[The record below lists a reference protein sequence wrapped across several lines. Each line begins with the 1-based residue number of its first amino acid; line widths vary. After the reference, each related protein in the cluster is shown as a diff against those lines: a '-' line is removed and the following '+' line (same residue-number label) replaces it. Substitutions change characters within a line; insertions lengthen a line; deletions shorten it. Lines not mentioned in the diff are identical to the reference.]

1 MFDALLKV
9 GGSLYRYPH
18 LRRLVEAWVEVAG
31 DHRLLA
37 LPGGG
42 PFADAVRKADS
53 KFKLSPTAAH
63 WMAVL
68 AMDQF
73 AYLLADMT
81 PNVDLLQQLKPG
93 RQGKLSV
100 LAPSSL
106 LQQFDPLPHTWQVTS
121 DSIAGWLAHFA
132 GIPLLVMLKS
142 APGVLTAVGSEE
154 QRLIEQVNR
163 RELAKHQIVDP
174 FFEQAL
180 QPGTE
185 CWIIDGRRPDR
196 LQAVLA
202 RGQTIGTRIKGDE

>member
-1 MFDALLKV
+1 MFDALIKV

-18 LRRLVEAWVEVAG
+18 LRRLVEAWVELAG
-31 DHRLLA
+31 DHQLLA

-53 KFKLSPTAAH
+53 KLKFSPTVAH
-63 WMAVL
+63 WMAIL

-73 AYLLADMT
+73 AYLLADLA
-81 PNVDLLQQLKPG
+81 PNVNLIQQLTPG
-93 RQGKLSV
+93 RRGELSV
-100 LAPSSL
+100 LAPSRL

-132 GIPLLVMLKS
+132 CIPLLIMLKS
-142 APGVLTAVGSEE
+142 VPGVLTEIESGE

-163 RELAKHQIVDP
+163 RELAKYQIVDP

-180 QPGTE
+180 QPRTE

-196 LQAVLA
+196 LQAVLTG
-202 RGQTIGTRIKGDE
+202 GQTVGTRIIGD